1 MYFKNFKSAYVKNAL
16 VFSKTY
22 YSGATG
28 PLQMALQIS
37 NSSSTAIILQTAKAT
52 ALNPD
57 ENYSTETRLQY
68 DSCIQRIYYT
78 DDLKRKLNLKK
89 VRDEKILLKRVPL
102 DEGVF
107 KELDVVKICVKGK
120 LKVINTYIE
129 ALCSYLYLIAQLYQT
144 KILIFQ
150 KTQQNTTFYDYNFP
164 IGATAIINPLIF
176 L

>member
-89 VRDEKILLKRVPL
+89 VRDEKILLKRVPS

-107 KELDVVKICVKGK
+107 KELDVVQICVKGK

-129 ALCSYLYLIAQLYQT
+129 ALCSYLYLIA
-144 KILIFQ
+144 
-150 KTQQNTTFYDYNFP
+150 
-164 IGATAIINPLIF
+164 
-176 L
+176 